1 MQGGHEL
8 DCRPKKCFNNVLTKN
23 VKGITSCTTSNIQID
38 ITISIIMGFNQ
49 LKKKYLNCLFII
61 YKLNIVKL
69 ETSTQNVLLFL
80 FPLLNIWHD

>member
-38 ITISIIMGFNQ
+38 ITINIIMDFNQ
-49 LKKKYLNCLFII
+49 LKNKYLNCLFII
-61 YKLNIVKL
+61 YKLNIVNL
-69 ETSTQNVLLFL
+69 
-80 FPLLNIWHD
+80 